1 MKKLSWPKKE
11 ICSTLEMR
19 EVIKVTT
26 KVVKMSIT
34 RDNVINDYFTS
45 I

>member
-1 MKKLSWPKKE
+1 MKRLSWPKKE
-11 ICSTLEMR
+11 TWSTPERL

-34 RDNVINDYFTS
+34 RDNVINDL
-45 I
+45 IH